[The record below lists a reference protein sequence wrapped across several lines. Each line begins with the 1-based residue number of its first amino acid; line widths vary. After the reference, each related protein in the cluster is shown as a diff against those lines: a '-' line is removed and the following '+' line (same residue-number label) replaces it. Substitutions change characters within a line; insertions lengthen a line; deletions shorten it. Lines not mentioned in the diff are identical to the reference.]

1 MDAIMTHNYPQGMK
15 SSSETHINGSHG
27 LKMDNESYSGQ
38 RYQLLGQTL
47 KSTLTKERFM
57 TPQTQKRELK

>member
-15 SSSETHINGSHG
+15 NSSETHINGFHG

-38 RYQLLGQTL
+38 RHQLLGQTL
-47 KSTLTKERFM
+47 KSTLT
-57 TPQTQKRELK
+57 